1 MEIKK
6 WKQISTSTFAV
17 KLLLDSSNNAQRG
30 DKTTPNYFYVPKFCN
45 MLCITFIGLLHIYRT
60 QQNLLKST
68 HSELVVSVS

>member
-1 MEIKK
+1 MELDHDGPLTKWKSKKLKK

-17 KLLLDSSNNAQRG
+17 KVLLDSSNNAQRG

-60 QQNLLKST
+60 QQN
-68 HSELVVSVS
+68 